1 MDAKKAAELVESQFS
16 FDVVGPAMM
25 KVRKNLDNAE
35 ICGKLADA
43 LNDAAVA
50 AYGGDD
56 PAALSAIREA
66 AVARVAQYV
75 ESCKAG
81 KGKGCS

>member
-1 MDAKKAAELVESQFS
+1 MDAKKAAELVENQFS

-35 ICGKLADA
+35 ICGKLVDA
-43 LNDAAVA
+43 LNDAAVEA
-50 AYGGDD
+50 FGGDD
-56 PAALSAIREA
+56 PAALAAIREA